1 MTASKHTPE
10 RTCIGCGTKRAKNE
24 LIRIVRVKDV
34 IADAP
39 QDAANIDNAAAG
51 GEQGTAS
58 QKDIAIHLVVDRT
71 GKLSGRGAYLC
82 DSAECLKKAR
92 KKRAL
97 SRMLGVSVPEELYDE
112 LERQL

>member
-1 MTASKHTPE
+1 MTASKHIPE

-24 LIRIVRVKDV
+24 LIRIVRVKDANEKGV
-34 IADAP
+34 ADLADESGA
-39 QDAANIDNAAAG
+39 QKTDSCA
-51 GEQGTAS
+51 EAS
-58 QKDIAIHLVVDRT
+58 MRLVVDRT